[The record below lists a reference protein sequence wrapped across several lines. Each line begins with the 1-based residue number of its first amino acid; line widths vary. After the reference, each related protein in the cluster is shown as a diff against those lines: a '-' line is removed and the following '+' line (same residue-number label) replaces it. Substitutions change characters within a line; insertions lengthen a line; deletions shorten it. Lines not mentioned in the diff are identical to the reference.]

1 MSRYKLTLEYDGTNF
16 AGYQVQPGKRT
27 IQRELENTLFQIYGE
42 KVPTFAS
49 GRTDAGVHALG
60 AVVHFDAPKQ
70 IKNNI
75 QDAMNSFLPSDLKV
89 VKVERVGDDFDARFS
104 TKKKT
109 YGYKFYLSRYER
121 PLFNNKALRVN
132 DNIDVEKMK
141 EACKYLIGKHDF
153 TSFVA
158 RKSGKTDFVREI
170 YCAEILDIN
179 DGCFMFKIS
188 GNGFLYNMVRII
200 MGTLLFVGSGKFAP
214 EDVKK
219 IIDAKDRRIAGKTV
233 SPCGLYLLGVDYQ
246 EKQ

>member
-1 MSRYKLTLEYDGTNF
+1 MARYKLTLEYDGTNF
-16 AGYQVQPGKRT
+16 AGYQVQPSKRT
-27 IQRELENTLFQIYGE
+27 VQSELEKALFNIYGE
-42 KVPTFAS
+42 RVATFAS

-60 AVVHFDAPKQ
+60 AVVHFDSPKP

-75 QDAMNSFLPSDLKV
+75 QDAINSFLPCDLKV
-89 VKVERVGDDFDARFS
+89 VKVQQVDDNFDARFS

-121 PLFNNKALRVN
+121 PLFENKALRVN

-141 EACKYLIGKHDF
+141 QACKYLIGKHDF

-158 RKSGKTDFVREI
+158 RKSCKTDFVREI
-170 YCAEILDIN
+170 YDAEIVKTGTEEYI
-179 DGCFMFKIS
+179 FKIS

-219 IIDAKDRRIAGKTV
+219 VIDAKDRRLAGNTV
-233 SPCGLYLLGVDYQ
+233 PPYGLYLLSVEYCD
-246 EKQ
+246 

>member
-1 MSRYKLTLEYDGTNF
+1 MSRYKLTIEYDGTNF
-16 AGYQVQPGKRT
+16 AGYQVQPLKRT
-27 IQRELENTLFQIYGE
+27 VQSELEDALTKIYGE

-70 IKNNI
+70 IKNNV
-75 QDAMNSFLPSDLKV
+75 QDALNSFLPADLKV
-89 VKVERVGDDFDARFS
+89 VKAEQVGDDFDARFS

-121 PLFNNKALRVN
+121 PLFENKALRVN
-132 DNIDVEKMK
+132 DNIDIGKIK

-170 YCAEILDIN
+170 YDAEIIKTGDSEY
-179 DGCFMFKIS
+179 MFKIS

-219 IIDAKDRRIAGKTV
+219 IIDAKDRRLAGKTV
-233 SPCGLYLLGVDYQ
+233 PPHGLYLLSVEYC
-246 EKQ
+246 

>member
-1 MSRYKLTLEYDGTNF
+1 MKRFKLTLEYDGTNF
-16 AGYQVQPGKRT
+16 AGYQVQPAKRT
-27 IQRELENTLFQIYGE
+27 VQGELEGALEKIYKQ
-42 KVPTFAS
+42 KVLTYAS

-60 AVVHFDAPKQ
+60 AVVHFDAPKT

-75 QDAMNSFLPSDLKV
+75 LDAMNSYLPEDLKV
-89 VKVERVGDDFDARFS
+89 VKVEEVDQNFDARFMA
-104 TKKKT
+104 KKKT

-121 PLFNNKALRVN
+121 PLFQNRALRVN
-132 DNIDVEKMK
+132 DNIDIEKMR

-170 YCAEILDIN
+170 YDANIEKLG

-200 MGTLLFVGSGKFAP
+200 MGTLLFVGSGKFQP
-214 EDVKK
+214 VDVQK
-219 IIDAKDRRIAGKTV
+219 IIDNKDRRLAGKTV
-233 SPCGLYLLGVDYQ
+233 PPYGLYLLSVEYV
-246 EKQ
+246 

>member
-1 MSRYKLTLEYDGTNF
+1 MSRYKLTIEYDGTNF
-16 AGYQVQPGKRT
+16 AGYQVQPSKRT
-27 IQRELENTLFQIYGE
+27 VQSELEDALLKIYGE
-42 KVPTFAS
+42 RVPTFAS

-75 QDAMNSFLPSDLKV
+75 QDALNSFLPADLKV
-89 VKVERVGDDFDARFS
+89 VKVEKVSDDFDARFS

-121 PLFNNKALRVN
+121 PLFENKALRVN
-132 DNIDVEKMK
+132 DNIDVDKMK
-141 EACKYLIGKHDF
+141 EACKYIVGKHDF

-158 RKSGKTDFVREI
+158 RKSRKTDFVREI
-170 YCAEILDIN
+170 YSAEIIDTA

-200 MGTLLFVGSGKFAP
+200 MGTLLFVGSGKFKP
-214 EDVKK
+214 EEIEN
-219 IIDAKDRRIAGKTV
+219 IIDAKDRQKAGKTV
-233 SPCGLYLLGVDYQ
+233 PPHGLYLLSVEYDN
-246 EKQ
+246 